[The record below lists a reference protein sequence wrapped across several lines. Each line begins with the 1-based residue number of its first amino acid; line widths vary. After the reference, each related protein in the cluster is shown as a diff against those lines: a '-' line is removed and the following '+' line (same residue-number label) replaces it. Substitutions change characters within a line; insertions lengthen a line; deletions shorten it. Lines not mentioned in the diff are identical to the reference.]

1 MYFSCRGCP
10 MKAKIAY
17 NSEQLVL
24 KYNPHWSAHSMKRY
38 VIGKEDWELRAITP
52 KHWGELFE
60 LEVAETFDLSL
71 IFTRES

>member
-1 MYFSCRGCP
+1 